1 MEVIALSSE
10 LVAFIVSECLEKKG
24 TVFVAQSMKY
34 KAQYG
39 PEQLARLL

>member
-24 TVFVAQSMKY
+24 TFSIAQSVKY

-39 PEQLARLL
+39 LERFARLL